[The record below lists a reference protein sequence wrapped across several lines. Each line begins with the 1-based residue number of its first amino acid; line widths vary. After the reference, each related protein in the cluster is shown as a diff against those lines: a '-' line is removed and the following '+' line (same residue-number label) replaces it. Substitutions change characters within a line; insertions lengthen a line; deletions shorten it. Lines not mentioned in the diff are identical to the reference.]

1 MQWIKTF
8 YTITSAS
15 TFVGG
20 ALSALISILIS
31 IWMAD
36 MRQPKQR
43 SRFSS
48 IVYVLDR
55 ASFYLF
61 TGSQYAWMLA
71 VSSLFATNMI
81 EYSYLSLGLG
91 SVGVMVMLSGWIY
104 ARRTFNQVQYDH
116 EKSLKNM
123 EMEPMAVR

>member
-1 MQWIKTF
+1 MYI
-8 YTITSAS
+8 
-15 TFVGG
+15 
-20 ALSALISILIS
+20 
-31 IWMAD
+31 
-36 MRQPKQR
+36 
-43 SRFSS
+43 
-48 IVYVLDR
+48 LDR

-104 ARRTFNQVQYDH
+104 ARRTFNQVQHDH

-123 EMEPMAVR
+123 EMEPMQVR

>member
-1 MQWIKTF
+1 
-8 YTITSAS
+8 
-15 TFVGG
+15 
-20 ALSALISILIS
+20 
-31 IWMAD
+31 
-36 MRQPKQR
+36 
-43 SRFSS
+43 
-48 IVYVLDR
+48 
-55 ASFYLF
+55 
-61 TGSQYAWMLA
+61 
-71 VSSLFATNMI
+71 MI